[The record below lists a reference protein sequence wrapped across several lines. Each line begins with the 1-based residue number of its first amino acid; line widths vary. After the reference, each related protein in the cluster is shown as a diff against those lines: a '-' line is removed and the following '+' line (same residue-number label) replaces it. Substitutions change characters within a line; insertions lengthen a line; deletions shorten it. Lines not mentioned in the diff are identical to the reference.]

1 MNEPRF
7 CCKQIMISSVCS
19 RTTAIAY
26 HRHRLPSLPSRAK
39 VCLRVSSTETPS
51 YQGRF
56 GTFTVGPEDE
66 KEVFLY
72 RAGINVAAAGK
83 YRYMLHACMEGLSA
97 WSACSLLTF
106 PRLLSACQ
114 QLLSRAYQ
122 VFFPSLGRCKRPLSH
137 TWMESLWQVG
147 SQASTSLP
155 LTGFQSDGFNP
166 FHHSSIPHEACAC
179 GGLTRHLLPP
189 LS

>member
-1 MNEPRF
+1 MDEPRF
-7 CCKQIMISSVCS
+7 YYNLIMIFRSVCS

-72 RAGINVAAAGK
+72 RAGINMAAAGK
-83 YRYMLHACMEGLSA
+83 CMLHA
-97 WSACSLLTF
+97 WTVSLH
-106 PRLLSACQ
+106 A
-114 QLLSRAYQ
+114 
-122 VFFPSLGRCKRPLSH
+122 
-137 TWMESLWQVG
+137 
-147 SQASTSLP
+147 AS
-155 LTGFQSDGFNP
+155 
-166 FHHSSIPHEACAC
+166 
-179 GGLTRHLLPP
+179 
-189 LS
+189 